1 MKASVILST
10 LYPAIAAALAAV
22 CEKDA
27 GPCIM
32 ANDCCEGYTCKS
44 TPGAG
49 SKCVA
54 DKACVATGMLCHVQ
68 TAKCCGDFACTRIFG
83 QVGVCMKPVD
93 IKPTLP

>member
-1 MKASVILST
+1 MKASAVLST
-10 LYPAIAAALAAV
+10 LYPAIVAAMAAT

-32 ANDCCEGYTCKS
+32 ANDCCKGYTCK
-44 TPGAG
+44 TIPGAG
-49 SKCVA
+49 SRCVA
-54 DKACVATGMLCHVQ
+54 DQMCVATGMLCHVQ
-68 TAKCCGDFACTRIFG
+68 TAKCCGDFACTRILG